1 MSKEKISK
9 YLLSSCNKTLRLKM
23 ENYLFEEQDIEFS
36 KSELNK
42 IKFYNYFLFLEL
54 DIFNKNKTM
63 KKVKIV
69 LLLKD
74 YLHWDITI
82 VLKN

>member
-23 ENYLFEEQDIEFS
+23 ENYLFEEQDSEFS

-42 IKFYNYFLFLEL
+42 INS
-54 DIFNKNKTM
+54 
-63 KKVKIV
+63 
-69 LLLKD
+69 
-74 YLHWDITI
+74 ITTFFS
-82 VLKN
+82 

>member
-42 IKFYNYFLFLEL
+42 IKFY
-54 DIFNKNKTM
+54 
-63 KKVKIV
+63 
-69 LLLKD
+69 
-74 YLHWDITI
+74 LHFFS
-82 VLKN
+82 

>member
-1 MSKEKISK
+1 
-9 YLLSSCNKTLRLKM
+9 M

-69 LLLKD
+69 LLLK
-74 YLHWDITI
+74 ITYI
-82 VLKN
+82 GI

>member
-36 KSELNK
+36 KSELNNSTIFTFFHSLIF
-42 IKFYNYFLFLEL
+42 IKN
-54 DIFNKNKTM
+54 I
-63 KKVKIV
+63 
-69 LLLKD
+69 
-74 YLHWDITI
+74 
-82 VLKN
+82 